1 MIMEVFFFHFKC
13 VNSMLERQPE
23 SCLEPLL
30 KAELDGLHLFSDFF
44 SHTEWNEPFVLPGE
58 VSSQCHGADNQ
69 KNEIY
74 PGRVT
79 DLCFDLKGNNYESH
93 ALNLLADLALG
104 SCISS
109 LVPTDSGMIGV
120 SCSPSSDSAKE
131 QQCLCKHKS
140 SCVASDHEYHRVDK
154 LAKEA
159 TSPCKVLPNQKLPHA
174 EKIDL
179 NDLASVPTEKNT
191 GIFSKNNSENPSP
204 AKPLVLPPGEAQEA
218 AEVNKHSFISA
229 EHSYASQMP
238 EHPKKHMYPRGAPY
252 PGPAPSRNGTRSAQ
266 AGPLVGKV
274 LPFCHQNSTHAQRP
288 FEAVAMRRRSSL
300 LSTRMKEDFA
310 KSHTVNIC
318 GEAVGDVKVTCRWEG
333 EYLFSLDSRYTN
345 DALEKT
351 VIRALH
357 G

>member
-1 MIMEVFFFHFKC
+1 
-13 VNSMLERQPE
+13 MLERQPE

-30 KAELDGLHLFSDFF
+30 KAELDSLHLFSDFLF
-44 SHTEWNEPFVLPGE
+44 SRTEWNEPFVLPGE

-74 PGRVT
+74 PGRVA
-79 DLCFDLKGNNYESH
+79 DLSFDLKGNNYESH

-131 QQCLCKHKS
+131 QQSLCKHKS
-140 SCVASDHEYHRVDK
+140 SCVASDHEYHRVDN
-154 LAKEA
+154 LAKGA

-204 AKPLVLPPGEAQEA
+204 AKPLVLPPGETQEA

-274 LPFCHQNSTHAQRP
+274 LPFRHQNSTHAQRP
-288 FEAVAMRRRSSL
+288 FEAVAMRRRSGL